1 MIQIFILCIE
11 KAYRAEKCGLLGRV
25 ERIKFCLC
33 LFSKIQIARNAA
45 DHSRARAR
53 LGG

>member
-1 MIQIFILCIE
+1 MIQFFILCIE
-11 KAYRAEKCGLLGRV
+11 KAYCAEKCEPLRRV
-25 ERIKFCLC
+25 KRIKFCLC
-33 LFSKIQIARNAA
+33 LFSKIQIARNTA